1 MASYQ
6 HPDAIVSTGWLAQN
20 LSDPALRVFDCTV
33 YLVADDANAPYKV
46 VSGRA
51 DYDTGHIPGAAF
63 ADLQDDLSDQDAT
76 LRFTMP
82 DAQTSAAQFAR
93 LGISNDSRVVLY
105 SRGNLQWATRV
116 WWMLRAI
123 GFDNA
128 AILDGGWE
136 RWQADGLPTE
146 TNLSQYPSGEL
157 TAKPRAGLFC
167 GKDEVLAAGK
177 NNAATVINALS
188 AELHAGHSPRYGR
201 PGRIPGSVNVPAND
215 LRDSEALTL
224 VDADKASAAFDS
236 VNATPDK
243 PTIIYCGGGIAATL
257 DAFILH
263 QLGHTDISVYDNSLN
278 EWARDTSVPM
288 ESD

>member
-1 MASYQ
+1 
-6 HPDAIVSTGWLAQN
+6 
-20 LSDPALRVFDCTV
+20 
-33 YLVADDANAPYKV
+33 
-46 VSGRA
+46 
-51 DYDTGHIPGAAF
+51 
-63 ADLQDDLSDQDAT
+63 
-76 LRFTMP
+76 
-82 DAQTSAAQFAR
+82 
-93 LGISNDSRVVLY
+93 
-105 SRGNLQWATRV
+105 
-116 WWMLRAI
+116 MLRAI